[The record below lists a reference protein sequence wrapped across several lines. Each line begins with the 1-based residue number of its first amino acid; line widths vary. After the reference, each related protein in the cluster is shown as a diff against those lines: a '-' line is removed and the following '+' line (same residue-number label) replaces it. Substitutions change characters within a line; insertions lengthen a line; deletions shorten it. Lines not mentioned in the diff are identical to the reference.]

1 MLPGIEPFSKK
12 RLAIIAA
19 HEAVANKSP
28 NPNQPR
34 YPFRPW
40 HILQTILIIL
50 VVIFEKLKMKAIEK
64 AILWFLESKPATTE
78 EIGKNGLSGLIAT
91 PKAVSNAVSR
101 LRKAGLVT
109 TDAKG
114 VHHIKQET
122 DAKAKQ
128 E

>member
-64 AILWFLESKPATTE
+64 AILWFLESKPATTGE
-78 EIGKNGLSGLIAT
+78 LGKKAFYGME
-91 PKAVSNAVSR
+91 PKAKDVSSAVDR
-101 LRKAGLVT
+101 LKKRGLVV

-122 DAKAKQ
+122 DAKAKP